1 MGIVTAIIDGT
12 GSLGACVTGVA
23 ISGLQA
29 LFGWDGV
36 FVALM
41 GAASGSSILL
51 IRLVK
56 KELCSSATTY
66 EALPMKQDRNDQAS

>member
-1 MGIVTAIIDGT
+1 MVTAIIDGT

-23 ISGLQA
+23 ISSLQSW
-29 LFGWDGV
+29 FGWDGV
-36 FVALM
+36 FAALM

-56 KELCSSATTY
+56 KEVCSPARGY
-66 EALPMKQDRNDQAS
+66 NALPMQQGSAMDEG